1 MKGGRE
7 HLAVSLVSTTSFPH
21 LTRGGGLVG
30 DWPASSRGL
39 QVGSEGSAS
48 LELPQLYTKGFGW
61 EGEGMCRSSDSAL
74 YKSCRI
80 GSRTLLAQAFTWLTH
95 YSGPAAQCLS
105 VK

>member
-21 LTRGGGLVG
+21 LTRGGGLVS